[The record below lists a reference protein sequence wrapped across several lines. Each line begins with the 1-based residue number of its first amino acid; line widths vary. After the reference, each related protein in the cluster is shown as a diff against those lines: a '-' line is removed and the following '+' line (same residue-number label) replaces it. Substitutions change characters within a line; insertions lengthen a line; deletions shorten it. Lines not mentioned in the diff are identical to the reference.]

1 MDGKKMKL
9 AENLTRLRK
18 KAGETQRDLGEA
30 LGISDKTVSKWECG
44 ESEPGLEQ
52 VVTLAKH
59 YGVSADALLAGEPDI
74 EDPYAGMGSRAA
86 ALAYFADM
94 TGRTFTFTT
103 GRLYPTGTDPEG
115 EDGEPL
121 VPPLCVK
128 WHGNRGER
136 TGVTTSEIFTH
147 AVSHRQAAFCVTL
160 MQNADN
166 YGWLERDADG
176 LSAFLAALAQP
187 GMMKL
192 VRYLHTKGA
201 PGRISA
207 EYAAEKCG
215 STVEDARE
223 LLRILAGPEETVV
236 FPDGE
241 RAVFV
246 FAGKPYLMT
255 ALTALHEEMRPQ
267 SGCNL
272 LNGDFH
278 PVFPGEVSP
287 ALPTLIERDPDEED
301 EEEA

>member
-1 MDGKKMKL
+1 MDEKRIKL
-9 AENLTRLRK
+9 AENLTWLRK
-18 KAGETQRDLGEA
+18 KAGETQRDLGEF
-30 LGISDKTVSKWECG
+30 LGISDKTVSKWETG
-44 ESEPGLEQ
+44 DSEPGLDQ
-52 VVTLAKH
+52 VLTLAKH
-59 YGVSADALLAGEPDI
+59 YGVSADALIAGEWDI

-86 ALAYFADM
+86 ALAYFADS
-94 TGRTFTFTT
+94 TGRTFTFAT

-115 EDGEPL
+115 EEGKPL

-147 AVSHRQAAFCVTL
+147 AVSHRQAALCVTL

-176 LSAFLAALAQP
+176 LSAFLAALSKP

-215 STVEDARE
+215 STAEDARD

-241 RAVFV
+241 RAVLV
-246 FAGKPYLMT
+246 FSGKPYLMT

-278 PVFPGEVSP
+278 PIFPGEVSP
-287 ALPTLIERDPDEED
+287 TLIERNPDEED
-301 EEEA
+301 GEEA

>member
-1 MDGKKMKL
+1 MEEKKAKL

-18 KAGETQRDLGEA
+18 KAGETQRDLGEV
-30 LGISDKTVSKWECG
+30 LGISDKTVSKWETG
-44 ESEPGLEQ
+44 DSEPGLDQ
-52 VVTLAKH
+52 VLTLAGH
-59 YGVSADALLAGEPDI
+59 YGVSADALLAGEWDI

-86 ALAYFADM
+86 ALAYFGDTAS
-94 TGRTFTFTT
+94 RTFTFAT

-115 EDGEPL
+115 EADKPL
-121 VPPLCVK
+121 ILPLCVK

-147 AVSHRQAAFCVTL
+147 AVSHRQAALCVTL

-166 YGWLERDADG
+166 YGWLERDADR
-176 LSAFLAALAQP
+176 LSASLAALSKP

-215 STVEDARE
+215 STAEDARD
-223 LLRILAGPEETVV
+223 LLRFMAGPEETVV

-246 FAGKPYLMT
+246 FSGKPYLMT
-255 ALTALHEEMRPQ
+255 ALTALHEDLRPQ

-287 ALPTLIERDPDEED
+287 APIERNPDEED
-301 EEEA
+301 EEEV